1 MGEHVP
7 VLFEETVSSLAV
19 KDGGT
24 YVDLTLGRAGHSSK
38 ILSLIPH
45 GHLYCFDLDP
55 EALEEGRKRLEKV
68 GENFTLI
75 HDRYETLA
83 DRLASYGVDKVD
95 GILADLG
102 VSSPQFDDSDRG
114 FSYRFDA
121 RLDMRM
127 DPDAALSAYDIVNGY
142 SFEDLLRVFNEY
154 GEDRDAYRIAK
165 AIVKA
170 REKKE
175 IATTFDLVDVIK
187 SAKSAKSLAQKG
199 HPAKQTFQALR
210 IEVNGEERS
219 LEKMLEVAPTLLKPE
234 GRLSIITFMSLDDR
248 KVKKAFHALSEIQ
261 GSREGPIL
269 LPGQLQ
275 RPAYRELFKKPVTA
289 SEEELQ
295 ANPRAASA
303 KLRTLIRNP

>member
-7 VLFEETVSSLAV
+7 VLFEETIQSLAV

-45 GHLYCFDLDP
+45 GHLYGFDLDP
-55 EALEEGRKRLEKV
+55 VALEEGKKKLE
-68 GENFTLI
+68 GIGSNFTLI

-83 DRLASYGVDKVD
+83 DRLGERGVDKVD

-102 VSSPQFDDSDRG
+102 VSSPQFDDPERG
-114 FSYRFDA
+114 FSYRYDA

-127 DPDAALSAYDIVNGY
+127 DPSSPLTAYDVVNSY
-142 SFEDLLRVFNEY
+142 SFEELLRVFNEY
-154 GEDRDAYRIAK
+154 GEDKDSFRIAK
-165 AIVKA
+165 AICKA
-170 REKKE
+170 RTSHE
-175 IATTFDLVDVIK
+175 IVTTFDLVEVVK
-187 SAKSAKSLAQKG
+187 SAKSAKTLAQKG

-210 IEVNGEERS
+210 IEVNGEEKS
-219 LEKMLEVAPTLLKPE
+219 LETMLEIAPSLLKAE

-248 KVKKAFHALSEIQ
+248 KVKKAFRALSEIQ
-261 GSREGPIL
+261 GSREGPAI
-269 LPGQLQ
+269 LPGQVEK
-275 RPAYRELFKKPVTA
+275 PAYRELGKKPVVP
-289 SEEELQ
+289 SEKELSE
-295 ANPRAASA
+295 NPRAASA